1 MLVKVKICGITNL
14 EDARVAIDAGADA
27 LGFILYEQSPRR
39 ISMDAAAE
47 IIRALPQPTVLT
59 IGVFV
64 DAPAEAVASAAKKC
78 GFQGLQFHGNE
89 TPEYCAGFDDRFSIL
104 KAFQIRDEQSLDRL
118 AAYQTGYWLLDA
130 WSPSQPGGTGQTFN
144 WNLAVK
150 PREMGRQIFLAGGLT
165 PENVREAAEK
175 VQPYGVDVSSGVEAR
190 PGKKDHEKVRAFIR
204 AAKSAK
210 PA

>member
-1 MLVKVKICGITNL
+1 MPVLVKICGITNL

-27 LGFILYEQSPRR
+27 LGFIFYERSPRHVA
-39 ISMDAAAE
+39 IESAAE
-47 IIRALPQPTVLT
+47 IIHALPQGTVVT
-59 IGVFV
+59 FGVFV
-64 DAPAEAVASAAKKC
+64 DAPSDAVSDAAEKC
-78 GFQGLQFHGNE
+78 DLQGLQFHGNE

-118 AAYQTGYWLLDA
+118 AAYETGYWLLDA
-130 WSPSQPGGTGQTFN
+130 WSPSQPGGIGQTFN

-150 PREMGRQIFLAGGLT
+150 AREMGRQIFLAGGLT